1 MEQIRNAIAAKMH
14 LINTFPRMATKTSGK
29 KVEKRKATITLAIL
43 SQLLQ
48 AGREL
53 QVCIEFNSRPRLQLV
68 LRRHTNVVR
77 KP

>member
-1 MEQIRNAIAAKMH
+1 MSRNAIAAK
-14 LINTFPRMATKTSGK
+14 INLLKTFPRMPTKTSGK
-29 KVEKRKATITLAIL
+29 KVELRKATMTLAML

-53 QVCIEFNSRPRLQLV
+53 QVCGTLYSRPRLQLV